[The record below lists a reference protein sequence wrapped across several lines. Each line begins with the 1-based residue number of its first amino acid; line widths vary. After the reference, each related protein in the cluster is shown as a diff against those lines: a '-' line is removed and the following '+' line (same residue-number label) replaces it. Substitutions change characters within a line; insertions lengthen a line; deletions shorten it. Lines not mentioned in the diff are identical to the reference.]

1 MPTNRSRLVMLLL
14 VGLGVVLT
22 LFVYVRLLERARDLL
37 PTGGPPAS
45 DVARIPT
52 EPAPTEPASAQTAT
66 RAATRTPRPT
76 AASTA
81 LPSPTATLSKTG
93 EISASLPITLSEA
106 LAAGV
111 ETSEALGRVN
121 VDAVNLRGGPG
132 TVYARLGQVR
142 RGASFEIMGRS
153 KDGAWWQICCP
164 VGNDEPSWISAQFVD
179 AALPDGTTAQDVA
192 IVDPPAAPQAAA
204 AAPAPAPVNAAPGVP
219 NVAQTQST
227 ATTSIANAPAPG
239 LPGPGSFSPPSG
251 MNPLTGLPLAGGR
264 AGQRPIVVAINND
277 PAARPQLGTSQA
289 DVMYEYLM
297 EGLGITRF
305 SGVFYGDEAAQIGPV
320 RSARLINYYLGA
332 LYNAGVVASGASNG
346 VRFTM
351 KHESPSPY
359 LDIDLDDPSQT
370 RYSVSVGGDY
380 RTRVRTST
388 AGARRWLAEWGVEG
402 ATSVRGFTFGDA
414 PAGST
419 ATSIAIPYPGGS
431 GVSYTYSDG
440 RYLRFMGGYAHVD
453 GNTRGQLALD
463 NVVVQYVPHEVTN
476 IVEDSLGSL
485 SIRLNLFGSGR
496 AIVFRDGI
504 AVAGTWQSNSRG
516 DTPRFFDGAGA
527 EVALKPGRT
536 WISVVPLSYSVQY

>member
-1 MPTNRSRLVMLLL
+1 MKIS
-14 VGLGVVLT
+14 
-22 LFVYVRLLERARDLL
+22 E
-37 PTGGPPAS
+37 
-45 DVARIPT
+45 
-52 EPAPTEPASAQTAT
+52 
-66 RAATRTPRPT
+66 
-76 AASTA
+76 
-81 LPSPTATLSKTG
+81 TATLS
-93 EISASLPITLSEA
+93 ERVPITLSNA

-121 VDAVNLRGGPG
+121 AEAVNLRGGPG

-142 RGASFEIMGRS
+142 LGASFEIVGRS
-153 KDGAWWQICCP
+153 EDSAWWQICCP
-164 VGNDEPSWISAQFVD
+164 ANRDEPSWISAQFVD
-179 AALPDGTTAQDVA
+179 AALPDGTTPQDVA
-192 IVDPPAAPQAAA
+192 IVNPPPAPEPAP
-204 AAPAPAPVNAAPGVP
+204 AAPAPASNNVAPGVP
-219 NVAQTQST
+219 NVAQTQRT
-227 ATTSIANAPAPG
+227 AATSIANAPSPG
-239 LPGPGSFSPPSG
+239 LPGPGGFGPPSG
-251 MNPLTGLPLAGGR
+251 TNPLTGLPLAVGR
-264 AGQRPIVVAINND
+264 AGQRPIVIAINND

-332 LYNAGVVASGASNG
+332 LYNGGVVASGASNG

-370 RYSVSVGGDY
+370 RYSVSIGGDY

-402 ATSVRGFTFGDA
+402 ATSVRGFTFGDVPGGL
-414 PAGST
+414 PATNIS
-419 ATSIAIPYPGGS
+419 IPYPGGS
-431 GVSYTYSDG
+431 GVTYTYGDG

-453 GNTRGQLALD
+453 GNTGGQLAVE
-463 NVVVQYVPHEVTN
+463 NVVVQYVPHEITD

-496 AIVFRDGI
+496 TIVFRDGRRRRRH
-504 AVAGTWQSNSRG
+504 VAEQQPRRHAPLFRRSGRG
-516 DTPRFFDGAGA
+516 DRAQAGA
-527 EVALKPGRT
+527 DVDQRCAA
-536 WISVVPLSYSVQY
+536 VVIRFDTNREEF